1 MPAPIVFLASA
12 DYARRTGGFVYNMQ
26 LLDALKRQGMRVEQ
40 LTLETGFPRVPE
52 AERQWLS
59 AALKGLP
66 EDAILLTDHIYLC
79 DLADVFASVTLPVV
93 AIFHHSLVVEHGDH
107 ADEQAET
114 LRQAERRAIARS
126 AGILV
131 TSDET
136 ARYIAHHYGADGDR
150 VRVAVPGNGI
160 VPRVAVGTRPE
171 PLSILSVGAIIPRK
185 RYDYMLSVAACLKD
199 VDWRWQ
205 IAGDPNRYPDH
216 LSALKAAAAAAG
228 LADRFVFLGDVA
240 DDDLERLFQESDLY
254 VATSAYE
261 GYGMAVAEAFRHGM
275 PVVTTASGA
284 VSTWAAGGMLAAPA
298 DDPAGM
304 ADLIRPLLSDRGR
317 LRELADRAWRFGET
331 LPSWEETFDGM
342 DGWLAEVA
350 RLSTVD
356 VVRE

>member
-12 DYARRTGGFVYNMQ
+12 DYARRTGGFVYNMR
-26 LLDALKRQGMRVEQ
+26 LLDALKRQGLRVDM

-52 AERQWLS
+52 AERRWLS
-59 AALKGLP
+59 AALRGLP
-66 EDAILLTDHIYLC
+66 ADAVLLCDHIYLC
-79 DLADVFASVTLPVV
+79 DLAEVLASVALPVV
-93 AIFHHSLVVEHGDH
+93 AIFHHSLVVEHGDR
-107 ADEQAET
+107 ADEQARA
-114 LRQAERRAIARS
+114 LRLAEQRAIARS

-131 TSDET
+131 TSAET
-136 ARYIAHHYGADGDR
+136 ARYIAHHYGADGDK

-160 VPRVAVGTRPE
+160 VPRGAVGTRPG

-205 IAGDPNRYPDH
+205 IAGDPDRYPEH
-216 LSALKAAAAAAG
+216 LSALKAEAEAAG
-228 LADRFVFLGDVA
+228 LGDRFLFLGDVA
-240 DDDLERLFQESDLY
+240 DDELERLFQASDLY

-261 GYGMAVAEAFRHGM
+261 GYGMAVAEAFRHGI

-304 ADLIRPLLSDRGR
+304 ADLIRPLLSDRAR

-331 LPSWEETFDGM
+331 LPSWEETFDGV